1 MAGTH
6 AGKVSSTA
14 RSTRKSRI
22 CIQEL
27 TSKSVYC
34 SRLQIFQQ
42 QTEAGQVPAPT
53 PRVAAEAQVHV
64 AYLLSRYPAVSHT
77 FLLHEVLGLRR
88 LGIEIDCASI
98 NSPDRAPTD
107 LPPLEAAETRRTLYV
122 KATGV
127 VGAAFAL
134 LETLVRRPAVIAR
147 GVRTVFSVKRCT
159 LRQRSYWLFY
169 LVEAILVGRW
179 MRQRSLG
186 HLHVHFGGPVASV
199 GMLTAAAWKLPYSLT
214 IHGPEELLDV
224 SAYHLREKI
233 GEARFVVCIS
243 DFCRSQLLAI
253 SPPESWHKF
262 LTVRLGIDP
271 EALLPRH
278 APPRAIPELV
288 CIGRL
293 VAEKG
298 HRILLDALLLLRQQ
312 GISLRTTFVGDG
324 PERAALED
332 FIAEHSLADS
342 VTLLGA
348 LPHSAALER
357 VRDADIFALSS
368 FAEGVPVALMEAM
381 AFEVP
386 CVSTTVAGIPELIRS
401 GVDGIL
407 VPPANAAALAEALSR
422 LAADPELRSSIGA
435 SARERVKAAYNL
447 GSNHQTLAEIFKNR
461 IGIAQPVA
469 SRTAR

>member
-1 MAGTH
+1 M
-6 AGKVSSTA
+6 
-14 RSTRKSRI
+14 
-22 CIQEL
+22 
-27 TSKSVYC
+27 
-34 SRLQIFQQ
+34 
-42 QTEAGQVPAPT
+42 GQVPAPT

-98 NSPDRAPTD
+98 NSPDRELNN
-107 LPPLEAAETRRTLYV
+107 LPPLEADEAQRTFYV

-127 VGAAFAL
+127 GSAAFAL
-134 LETLVRRPAVIAR
+134 LETLVLRPAVIAR
-147 GVRTVFSVKRCT
+147 GVRAVFSVKRCT
-159 LRQRSYWLFY
+159 LRQRGYWLFY

-179 MRQRSLG
+179 MRQRSLD

-233 GEARFVVCIS
+233 STAQFVVCIS

-253 SPPESWHKF
+253 SPPESWHEF

-271 EALLPRH
+271 EALLPRPT

-288 CIGRL
+288 CTGRL

-312 GISLRTTFVGDG
+312 GISLHATFVGDG
-324 PERAALED
+324 PERPALES
-332 FIAEHSLADS
+332 FIAEHSLGDS

-357 VRDADIFALSS
+357 VRDADIFALAS

-447 GSNHQTLAEIFKNR
+447 GSNHQTLAGIFKNR

-469 SRTAR
+469 SQPVASRTAP